1 MRLFSYIL
9 IIVSFVSCE
18 KEIFNPLD
26 EFEPYVVVNSIIS
39 TDSTYAVNL
48 TYSKSIYDREDFR
61 PVEDATIFI
70 AVKDEDNIRRQEFT
84 LNHQGNGLYT
94 RNNNPAEG
102 KIYELLIEVNGEVL
116 RAQTY
121 VPKVVEASVN
131 VISTEI
137 NEETEQQA
145 LSVEITLNDL
155 EEDDQNF
162 YAWEIEEII
171 NSEEPYIGNDH
182 TLTSEVNVEE
192 ENTTPSTEESV
203 STSEGN
209 VTLSSDPNKTD
220 SFILENR
227 FNNNGINITSP
238 SEISDNGSFT
248 ASFVTTN
255 PVIISGANN
264 EADENGDTSSS
275 GTVSQTVN
283 PKYKLRVW
291 AISPDYYYYL
301 KSLDNTGLPTSD
313 NNISGPYSNIS
324 NGNGIFAG
332 YNVKEFD
339 LEF

>member
-1 MRLFSYIL
+1 MRLFFYIL
-9 IIVSFVSCE
+9 LITSFLSCE

-26 EFEPYVVVNSIIS
+26 EFEQYVVVNSIIS

-48 TYSKSIYDREDFR
+48 VYSKSIYDRGDFI

-102 KIYELLIEVNGEVL
+102 KIYELLIEVDGEVL

-121 VPKVVEASVN
+121 VPKVLEASVN
-131 VISTEI
+131 VVSTEI
-137 NEETEQQA
+137 DEETDQQA
-145 LSVEITLNDL
+145 LSVEITLNAD
-155 EEDDQNF
+155 EEDQNF
-162 YAWEIEEII
+162 YAWEIEELI
-171 NSEEPYIGNDH
+171 NNDSSTVGNDH
-182 TLTSEVNVEE
+182 SLSSDVNEE
-192 ENTTPSTEESV
+192 ENDETSSNEDTSSSSEVVLTSDDD
-203 STSEGN
+203 STSGN
-209 VTLSSDPNKTD
+209 T
-220 SFILENR
+220 IENR
-227 FNNNGINITSP
+227 FKNKGLNITSP
-238 SEISDNGSFT
+238 ADINDNGSFT
-248 ASFVTTN
+248 ASFVTSTN
-255 PVIISGANN
+255 VQNDGDTDETN
-264 EADENGDTSSS
+264 ENGNDPS
-275 GTVSQTVN
+275 GGTLSHDLV

-301 KSLDNTGLPTSD
+301 KSLENTGLPTSD

-324 NGNGIFAG
+324 NGSGIFAG